1 MFDIVIIGAGIVGL
15 AIARSIAEKTHKS
28 VLVIEKEE
36 SFGRGISSRN
46 SEVIHSGI
54 YYDPES
60 LKAKYCSRGRDM
72 TYAFCN
78 QHNIWVS
85 RCGKIVMGKSH
96 QTNDLE
102 ALHKNAQK
110 NGVPDIRLLEPK
122 EINALEPNIE
132 ADIGLQVGC
141 TGIVSAHDL
150 MAAFYKISQEG
161 DHDYLF

>member
-54 YYDPES
+54 YYEPES

-78 QHNIWVS
+78 QHNIWVN
-85 RCGKIVMGKSH
+85 RCGKIVMGKS
-96 QTNDLE
+96 Q
-102 ALHKNAQK
+102 
-110 NGVPDIRLLEPK
+110 
-122 EINALEPNIE
+122 
-132 ADIGLQVGC
+132 IGR
-141 TGIVSAHDL
+141 AHV
-150 MAAFYKISQEG
+150 
-161 DHDYLF
+161 